1 MAEPTPFSRMLFGL
15 LERAELIAVAAVLGG
30 LGAHLAGFTG
40 VDSIMVVAFGALAGI
55 YFLMAYRPSEAPQPA
70 TDQKS
75 GFVDLFSQTIL
86 PKLLWISCAVGA
98 SGLSMLHTRP
108 DNDGY
113 LKILQ
118 IHALLSVLVVVVVG
132 LLLIQGKS
140 KNLIPVL
147 YRTIPLALASAYLI
161 AK

>member
-1 MAEPTPFSRMLFGL
+1 MAEPTPFSKVLFGL
-15 LERAELIAVAAVLGG
+15 LERAELIALAAVLGG
-30 LGAHLAGFTG
+30 MGARFAGFSG
-40 VDSIMVVAFGALAGI
+40 VDSIMVIAFGALAAI
-55 YFLMAYRPSEAPQPA
+55 YFLMAYRPPASAPPPS
-70 TDQKS
+70 DQKS
-75 GFVDLFSQTIL
+75 GFLDLFSQTIL

-118 IHALLSVLVVVVVG
+118 IHALLSVVVIVVVG

-147 YRTIPLALASAYLI
+147 YRAIPLALASVYI
-161 AK
+161 ITK